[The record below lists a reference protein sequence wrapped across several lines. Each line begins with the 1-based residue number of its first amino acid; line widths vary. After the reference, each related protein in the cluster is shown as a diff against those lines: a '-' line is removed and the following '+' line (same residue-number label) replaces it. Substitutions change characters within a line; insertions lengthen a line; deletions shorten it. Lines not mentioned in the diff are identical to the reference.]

1 MKMKLKKYIFPFFF
15 VFPFAVHAQMLMF
28 EAGYVP
34 DPYLVHPQ
42 SERKWE
48 KQQVYDTAFVK
59 LRYRMSFW
67 NTAKDERYQDNR
79 IVFVGRNGYRRDA
92 SEILEV
98 MDWKDTKTP
107 YTDTLQRYTYNMPAY
122 PATYFTAPD
131 GKTWTLF
138 RTLFTGP
145 ILRYEEK
152 PAEFNWKLL
161 PETDSVAGFACQKA
175 ATDYKGRRYIAWYC
189 SDVAVHAGPYKFNG
203 LPGLIIKVED
213 TCGDYRWELNGI
225 RPVNVPL
232 GEKQFVTQK
241 STRQQARRLIETMF
255 AQPYVFLSQILG
267 FRIKIL
273 DDYENSHLAG
283 EKEFSVNLY
292 YSPIEL
298 E

>member
-1 MKMKLKKYIFPFFF
+1 MKTKFGFAFLCLFPFL
-15 VFPFAVHAQMLMF
+15 FPLHAQMLMF

-42 SERKWE
+42 AEWKWE
-48 KQQVYDTAFVK
+48 RQTVYDTAFVR
-59 LRYRMSFW
+59 LRYKMSFW
-67 NTAKDERYQDNR
+67 NGAKDEIYHDNR
-79 IVFVGRNGYRRDA
+79 VVLVGRNGYKRDA
-92 SEILEV
+92 SELLEV

-107 YTDTLQRYTYNMPAY
+107 YSDTLQRYTYNMPAY
-122 PATYFTAPD
+122 PATCFMVPD
-131 GKTWTLF
+131 GKSWTLF

-152 PAEFNWKLL
+152 PPRFNWQLL

-175 ATDYKGRRYIAWYC
+175 STDYKGRHYVAWY
-189 SDVAVHAGPYKFNG
+189 SPDVAVQAGPYKFGG
-203 LPGLIIKVED
+203 LPGLIVRVED
-213 TCGDYRWELNGI
+213 TTGDYRWELNGI

-241 STRQQARRLIETMF
+241 ATRQQARRLIETMF
-255 AQPYVFLSQILG
+255 AQPYVFLSQTLG

-273 DDYENSHLAG
+273 DDYGNSRLAG
-283 EKEFSVNLY
+283 EKEFSLQLY
-292 YSPIEL
+292 HSPIEL